1 MVLCMRW
8 LEFEVD
14 RLRVRGLY
22 RRLRLFGTGQLP
34 RAVVDGRGV
43 ILLSSNNYLGLSEHP
58 LVKKSAVG
66 AVEVYGAGSGGSRL
80 TTGTSE
86 LYASL
91 EDALAD
97 FKRTERSL
105 VFSTG
110 YMVNLACLTSLV
122 GPADVIFSDEFNH
135 ASIVDGCRLSRA
147 ETRVYRHRDVEHL
160 RSMLRDSHGS
170 GRRLIVTDGVFS
182 MDGDLAP
189 LHEIVELGEEFDSRV
204 MVDDAHA
211 TGIFGTGR
219 SGTPEHFGMHG
230 RVDVHVGTLSKA
242 IGSIGGYV
250 AGSSVLI
257 EYLVNTARSFIF
269 TTALPP
275 AAVGAALAAISVIQ
289 MEDPAARLWKNVGD
303 YTTLLRAG
311 GLDVHCESQI
321 IPIMVGGV
329 EDTCLFS
336 DRLFERG
343 VYASAIRPPAVPGG
357 GGRIRTSLMATHSSE
372 DVHTAAGVI
381 LEVAEECGLL

>member
-1 MVLCMRW
+1 MQW
-8 LEFEVD
+8 LKLEVD
-14 RLRVRGLY
+14 RLRDKGLY
-22 RRLRLFGTGQLP
+22 RRLRVFRTGQVP
-34 RAVVDGRGV
+34 HAIVDGKEV
-43 ILLSSNNYLGLSEHP
+43 LLLSSNNYLGLSEHP
-58 LVKKSAVG
+58 LVKKGAVG
-66 AVEVYGAGSGGSRL
+66 AVEAYGTGSGGSRL

-110 YMVNLACLTSLV
+110 YMANLACLTSLV
-122 GPADVIFSDEFNH
+122 GQGDVIFSDELNH
-135 ASIVDGCRLSRA
+135 ASIVDGCKLSRA
-147 ETRVYRHRDVEHL
+147 ETRVYRHRDTEHL
-160 RSMLRDSHGS
+160 RDLLRNLRGN

-189 LHEIVELGEEFDSRV
+189 LPEIVELGEEFDARV

-211 TGIFGTGR
+211 TGIFGERR
-219 SGTPEHFGMHG
+219 SGTPEHFGVHDKI
-230 RVDVHVGTLSKA
+230 DVHVGTLSKA

-250 AGSSVLI
+250 AGSSLLI

-275 AAVGAALAAISVIQ
+275 PAIGAALAAISVIRV
-289 MEDPAARLWKNVGD
+289 EDPAVKLWKNVGD
-303 YTTLLRAG
+303 YTALLKEG
-311 GLDVHCESQI
+311 GLDVSSESQI
-321 IPIMVGGV
+321 IPIMIGGA
-329 EDTCLFS
+329 DNTCLFS
-336 DRLFERG
+336 DRLFEQG
-343 VYASAIRPPAVPGG
+343 VYASAIRPPSVPANM
-357 GGRIRTSLMATHSSE
+357 GRIRTALMATHTSE

-381 LEVAEECGLL
+381 LEVAGERGLL